1 MRNVLIVTMGGNLAG
16 RHSRLM
22 NLFAWLVAASLVA
35 PLLSSLPEPAWLKK
49 TSRVAVQA
57 FVEPAPAT
65 PGQSVTLVLEVTPL
79 GGVHVY
85 APGSE
90 SYTPPTVR
98 LEPIA
103 GVRLKGAATFPEA
116 EPFVFGD
123 LKEVVHVYTRA
134 FRIRQPLTLDRA
146 AARRATRGIRLTGT
160 LEYQAC
166 TDRVC
171 FPPQAEPFE
180 VLVRTR

>member
-1 MRNVLIVTMGGNLAG
+1 M
-16 RHSRLM
+16 H
-22 NLFAWLVAASLVA
+22 LFAWLVAASLVA
-35 PLLSSLPEPAWLKK
+35 PVVSSLPEPAWLKK

-57 FVEPAPAT
+57 FVEPARAT
-65 PGQSVTLVLEVTPL
+65 PGQAVTLVLEVTPL

-90 SYTPPTVR
+90 SYTTPTVR
-98 LEPIA
+98 LDPVA
-103 GVRLKGAATFPEA
+103 GVRLTGAATFPDA

-123 LKEVVHVYTRA
+123 LKEVVEVYKRS
-134 FRIRQPLTLDRA
+134 FRIRQPLTVDPA
-146 AARRATRGIRLTGT
+146 TARRAPGSLRVTGT

-171 FPPQAEPFE
+171 FPPQTEPFE
-180 VLVRTR
+180 AIVRTR